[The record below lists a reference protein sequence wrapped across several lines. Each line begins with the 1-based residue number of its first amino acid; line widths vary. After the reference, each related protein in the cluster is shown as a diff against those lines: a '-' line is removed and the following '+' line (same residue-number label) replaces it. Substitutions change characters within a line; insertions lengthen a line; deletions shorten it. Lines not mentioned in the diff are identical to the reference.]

1 MIDVRPC
8 SLAEA
13 NEVVAAWHSHHRPV
27 RGHKFSLVADAIDD
41 AEAPHVRVGVV
52 IVGRPVAQ
60 ALDDGRTYEVTRL
73 CTNGYRNAASF
84 LLGAAWRAAKAM
96 GIRRMVSYTR
106 ADEDGTS
113 YKAAGWRRVADVAGR
128 EWCTGN
134 KADRWLPGLY
144 EPTTEVVDRV
154 RWEVA
159 A

>member
-1 MIDVRPC
+1 MIGVRPM

-13 NEVVAAWHSHHRPV
+13 NAVVVRWHSHHRPV
-27 RGHKFSLVADAIDD
+27 RGHKFSLAAIVPNEWHGVD
-41 AEAPHVRVGVV
+41 VVGAV

-60 ALDDGRTYEVTRL
+60 AMDDGRTYEVTRL
-73 CTNGYRNAASF
+73 CTNGHPNAASR

-96 GIRRMVSYTR
+96 GVLRMVSYTR
-106 ADEDGTS
+106 GDEDGTS
-113 YKAAGWRRVADVAGR
+113 YKAAGWRRVAEVKGR
-128 EWCTGN
+128 GWVTGN